1 MKSRGSLFS
10 DALMSVFCA
19 AGFCLCLFLFWRD
32 INAAFF
38 RMGEQPVGTITFR
51 YNTVQRRFFDRVL
64 WDRLRSESPVYQ
76 GDLIRTADLSEATIT
91 FPRGDMVD
99 LDPNTLIQIFVDDD
113 EVRIDFSGGG
123 IGVNTLS
130 GMSITSGDNVF
141 TVDAGCVLRAAA
153 LKDGAL
159 DFAVCEGAVLYGYGK
174 KGKSESRVIMAGDTM
189 LVNNRG
195 EVRDI
200 PRAVATFPPPGAR
213 FISQS
218 ANGIPLE
225 FTWNKIQYPPSGL
238 TRLEVARD
246 RKFSRLL
253 FAENVSDSRLSLTL
267 PGGTWYWRL
276 YPLAE
281 SGVETPYSKITVVAS
296 PPPVLLNPQQG
307 QVFRYH
313 SRLPSPRFQWA
324 SSGAASSYIL
334 EIADNPLLQNPA
346 VNLKVR
352 SGMGDRQSVISPLP
366 KAGVW
371 YWRVT
376 PVYGRD
382 FSESPASSLTGS
394 FAVEHGAE
402 MAAPAP
408 TAPADNAMVN
418 IEAGK
423 QDILFSWKKE
433 NEAASYTLTISAN
446 KNMSSPVIEKTLT
459 DTFYRYGADE
469 TALTPGVWYWTVR
482 QTGTDGALSPASP
495 PRAIN
500 ILNGETVQ
508 RPVFPPD
515 GYTVADNLV
524 PDTRFTW
531 KTNLEDTRFQLS
543 SNANFASF
551 IINEPAAA
559 QAYTVYSLRAG
570 VYYWRI
576 TGSIGTQRLESHGRR
591 LVVADSLPSPKL
603 MPPKSGSSTA
613 QNGKILIQKGKTI
626 DFSWNPSDDAEYYT
640 FKLQQKGKQTP
651 VIEATVF
658 DTNYTVSM
666 DNFEDDAYTWT
677 VQGFAREKSL
687 NSRRTGLASTSS
699 LTARHL
705 RPVVL
710 DSPRN
715 GWEYSGLNASRN
727 PGAVKWSSQE
737 TPVKVRYVL
746 ARDAAMTNIVDTKN
760 NASRTI
766 SLPRLSEGDYYWT
779 IHAETSDGFDIS
791 ATPSRFRVLP
801 IPLLPAPQ
809 NRLPADGYVIGPEQI
824 RASQLLSFSW
834 DAVPGANGYILTV
847 FQGSGAERKMMV
859 QTPILN
865 ETTYTLENIRQLGR
879 GDLFWQVEALY
890 VMKGGFI
897 EQRGRLQENR
907 FIIDIPTPPQIRTL
921 DTGTLYG
928 R

>member
-1 MKSRGSLFS
+1 MKALGSFFS
-10 DALMSVFCA
+10 DVLMSAICA
-19 AGFCLCLFLFWRD
+19 AGFCLCLFLFRQD
-32 INAAFF
+32 LNAAFS
-38 RMGEQPVGTITFR
+38 RKGERPVGTISFR
-51 YNTVQRRFFDRVL
+51 YNIVQRRFFDRVL
-64 WDRLRSESPVYQ
+64 WDRLRNESPVYQ

-91 FPRGDMVD
+91 FPYGDIVD

-113 EVRIDFSGGG
+113 TVRIDFSGGG

-130 GMSITSGDNVF
+130 GMSITSGDNLF
-141 TVDAGCVLRAAA
+141 TVDACSVLRAAA

-159 DFAVCEGAVLYGYGK
+159 DFAVSEGAAFYGYGK
-174 KGKSESRVIMAGDTM
+174 GKNESRIIMAGDTL
-189 LVNNRG
+189 LVNKLG

-218 ANGIPLE
+218 ADGFPLE
-225 FTWNKIQYPPSGL
+225 FTWNTIQYPPGGL

-246 RKFSRLL
+246 RKFKRLL
-253 FAENVSDSRLSLTL
+253 FSENTSDSRLSLTL

-281 SGVETPYSKITVVAS
+281 SGVEVPYSKITVVTSLA
-296 PPPVLLNPQQG
+296 PVLVSPQQG
-307 QVFRYH
+307 QAFRFY
-313 SRLPSPRFQWA
+313 SRLPSPRFQWTT
-324 SSGAASSYIL
+324 SEAASAYIL

-346 VNLKVR
+346 VSLNVR
-352 SGMGDRQSVISPLP
+352 PGTGDRQSVLSSLP
-366 KAGVW
+366 KEGVW

-382 FSESPASSLTGS
+382 FSGSPASSSTGS
-394 FAVEHGAE
+394 FVIERGAE
-402 MAAPAP
+402 MAAPAL
-408 TAPADNAMVN
+408 TAPADDAMVN
-418 IEAGK
+418 IETGR

-433 NEAASYTLTISAN
+433 NEAVSYTLTISAN
-446 KNMSSPVIEKTLT
+446 KNMSSPVIEQTLT

-469 TALTPGVWYWTVR
+469 TVLGPGVWYWTVR
-482 QTGTDGALSPASP
+482 QTGTDGGLSPASP
-495 PRAIN
+495 PRTIN
-500 ILNGETVQ
+500 IMNGELVQ

-524 PDTRFTW
+524 PDMRFTW
-531 KTNLEDTRFQLS
+531 KTNLENTRFQLS
-543 SNANFASF
+543 SSANFARL

-576 TGSIGTQRLESHGRR
+576 TGGIGTQRLESQSRR
-591 LVVADSLPSPKL
+591 LIVADSLPSPEL
-603 MPPKSGSSTA
+603 RPPQSGSSAA

-626 DFSWNPSDDAEYYT
+626 DFSWKPSEDAEYYT
-640 FKLQQKGKQTP
+640 FKLYQKDKQPPIVET
-651 VIEATVF
+651 TVF
-658 DTNYTVSM
+658 DTNYAVSM

-677 VQGFAREKSL
+677 VQAFAREKSL
-687 NSRRTGLASTSS
+687 NSRRTGLASTG
-699 LTARHL
+699 LINARHL
-705 RPVVL
+705 RPVSL
-710 DSPRN
+710 DSPRS
-715 GWEYSGLNASRN
+715 GWEYPGLNASRN

-737 TPVKVRYVL
+737 SPVKVRFVL
-746 ARDAAMTNIVDTKN
+746 ARDAAMTNIVDTKTN
-760 NASRTI
+760 VSKTV

-779 IHAETSDGFDIS
+779 IHAETADGFDIS
-791 ATPSRFRVLP
+791 AAAPFRFRVLP

-809 NRLPADGYVIGPEQI
+809 NRLPADGHVIGPEEI
-824 RASQLLSFSW
+824 RASQLLSLSW
-834 DAVPGANGYILTV
+834 NPVQGANGYILTV
-847 FQGSGAERKMMV
+847 FQGSGAARETKV
-859 QTPILN
+859 QTPVLN
-865 ETTYTLENIRQLGR
+865 ETTYTIDNIRQLGR

-890 VMKGGFI
+890 VMRDGFI

-907 FIIDIPTPPQIRTL
+907 FTIDIPTPSQTRTL